1 MAPRQCKV
9 PRASAGL
16 SIFDASMAPSAA
28 PAPTKVWSSSMNNII
43 SPFDSSISLSTLFN
57 LSSNSPLNFAPAISN
72 PRSRLRSRLFRNPLG
87 TSAFTILVAS
97 PSTIA
102 VLPTPGSP
110 IKTGL
115 FFVRRQMTC
124 IVLLISSS
132 RPITGSSLP
141 LIAASVTSCVYLISA
156 LCSSSN
162 ELLSNDAVCLLS
174 SMLFFSLV
182 FETPF
187 LLRIVEEIRSSVIA
201 IERSRSSGVIGS
213 FPDRVEFFSASEIR
227 A

>member
-1 MAPRQCKV
+1 
-9 PRASAGL
+9 
-16 SIFDASMAPSAA
+16 
-28 PAPTKVWSSSMNNII
+28 MNSII
-43 SPFDSSISLSTLFN
+43 SPFDSSISLSTLFS
-57 LSSNSPLNFAPAISN
+57 LSSNSPLNFAPAISK
-72 PRSRLRSRLFRNPLG
+72 PRSRLRRRLFRNPLG
-87 TSAFTILVAS
+87 TSAFTILEAS

-102 VLPTPGSP
+102 VFPTPGSP

-141 LIAASVTSCVYLISA
+141 LIADSVTSCVYLMSA
-156 LCSSSN
+156 LCSSSK
-162 ELLSNDAVCLLS
+162 ELLSNDAAFLFA
-174 SMLFFSLV
+174 SMLCFNLA

-187 LLRIVEEIRSSVIA
+187 LLRIVDEIRSSVTA
-201 IERSRSSGVIGS
+201 IERSRSSGVINLLS
-213 FPDRVEFFSASEIR
+213 ERLKFFFVSEIR

>member
-1 MAPRQCKV
+1 
-9 PRASAGL
+9 
-16 SIFDASMAPSAA
+16 
-28 PAPTKVWSSSMNNII
+28 MNNII
-43 SPFDSSISLSTLFN
+43 SPFDSSISRSTLFN

-87 TSAFTILVAS
+87 TSAFTIRAAS

-141 LIAASVTSCVYLISA
+141 SIAASVTSCVYLISA
-156 LCSSSN
+156 LCSSCE
-162 ELLSNDAVCLLS
+162 ELLSNDSDCLFS
-174 SMLFFSLV
+174 SIFFFNAV

-187 LLRIVEEIRSSVIA
+187 LLRIVEEIESSIIA
-201 IERSRSSGVIGS
+201 IERSKSSGVINLLS
-213 FPDRVEFFSASEIR
+213 DCLQVLFASAIR